1 MKGIH
6 IRMEEIKVSLFAE
19 GKIVYGKNAKCCS
32 HFGRELDGFLQRYV
46 VLQDGPA
53 IILLHIT
60 RFM

>member
-6 IRMEEIKVSLFAE
+6 ISMEEIKRSLFAE
-19 GKIVYGKNAKCCS
+19 GMIVYGKNAVCYN

-46 VLQDGPA
+46 VLQDDPA

-60 RFM
+60 QFI